1 MPETGALPKDK
12 RALLGLKSA
21 SRQYWALNNLAF
33 MATLLI
39 QFGLGMWIN
48 LFVGVPAHHPG
59 AGSANFFSGAFH
71 SLVWSIGQGPIV
83 LAIHSALGLG
93 VAVHS
98 IHNTFWNIKW
108 GTRGSAWA
116 AGLGAVFV
124 WAAGVSGAVFLIHNK
139 DLSSFLMA
147 LFFGAAML
155 SYATLVFLLMH
166 APETETAAPRATA
179 TT

>member
-1 MPETGALPKDK
+1 MLNVAAGAAD
-12 RALLGLKSA
+12 
-21 SRQYWALNNLAF
+21 F
-33 MATLLI
+33 
-39 QFGLGMWIN
+39 F
-48 LFVGVPAHHPG
+48 VPA
-59 AGSANFFSGAFH
+59 ADF
-71 SLVWSIGQGPIV
+71 
-83 LAIHSALGLG
+83 
-93 VAVHS
+93 VAPV
-98 IHNTFWNIKW
+98 
-108 GTRGSAWA
+108 
-116 AGLGAVFV
+116 LGAVFV